1 MISVIFSCNSRAH
14 LRAACPW
21 RKNAGPSTHQEEER
35 PVFAQGANAIG
46 NDASQW
52 RLLFEQTQVKLKRHE
67 SLLKNALEELAHLK
81 GINSPAPQAPAPP
94 PLAPNTEE
102 TPAAEEA
109 PATENTVLI
118 DL

>member
-1 MISVIFSCNSRAH
+1 M
-14 LRAACPW
+14 
-21 RKNAGPSTHQEEER
+21 
-35 PVFAQGANAIG
+35 FAQGANAIG

-81 GINSPAPQAPAPP
+81 GINAPAPQAPAPP
-94 PLAPNTEE
+94 PLASATEE
-102 TPAAEEA
+102 TPAAEEV
-109 PATENTVLI
+109 PAAENAVLI